1 MDMIRCHNC
10 GELRKIAAAACVCG
24 ALLIAPPA
32 IHHSDSRVAGSVAV
46 LPGRLCVSW
55 NDTYHDDPSGSVLDT
70 AADGI
75 HAAGT
80 ASAFLSGDPYDLEY
94 RLGN

>member
-1 MDMIRCHNC
+1 MIRCHNC

-32 IHHSDSRVAGSVAV
+32 IHHSDSRVARFVPFSPAV
-46 LPGRLCVSW
+46 SAVSW

-94 RLGN
+94 RLGD